1 MSDVECQHGLASK
14 KAWTTSSHWPSNF
27 FVDGDCVKILVM
39 MIPYIYHIEFFRQE
53 TWRQA
58 FQRCWLARRPGFV
71 TPSVVWASYG
81 IISWSRGRTWSPA
94 ESGVDQL
101 LRIVR
106 SVVQRRDR
114 TGSHRL
120 ASFGDAGRASRST
133 SILVKII
140 IFIIFLHLITT
151 IIFVLWSWL
160 RARLAADG
168 NTLQILTT
176 ILTNIIDFSLWS
188 IQRVSSILHKR
199 GWGWNGNSER
209 EASSSGDGRFRHHGG
224 ELDTMVVILKMVLWW
239 WKNGK
244 WKKLHRFAVGVK
256 EVDDM
261 AFLFTD

>member
-1 MSDVECQHGLASK
+1 M
-14 KAWTTSSHWPSNF
+14 TSSLEGEGGGLDTPQKWWRH
-27 FVDGDCVKILVM
+27 LVM
-39 MIPYIYHIEFFRQE
+39 TWWQGGGGGVWIPPKSDDVIYEQP
-53 TWRQA
+53 
-58 FQRCWLARRPGFV
+58 L
-71 TPSVVWASYG
+71 
-81 IISWSRGRTWSPA
+81 
-94 ESGVDQL
+94 
-101 LRIVR
+101 
-106 SVVQRRDR
+106 
-114 TGSHRL
+114 
-120 ASFGDAGRASRST
+120 
-133 SILVKII
+133 
-140 IFIIFLHLITT
+140 
-151 IIFVLWSWL
+151 IFVLWSSP
-160 RARLAADG
+160 AADG

-199 GWGWNGNSER
+199 GWGWNRNSER